1 MKVCKNCGQQT
12 DDDRVRCPAC
22 GHVFEA
28 DIDAVLSR
36 MKSDLNDCKA
46 GYLAQ
51 PAAPVPQPV
60 QPLPQ
65 PVQAQPVQPQTLPVQ
80 QAQSVQQA
88 QPADVQAAAPAA
100 PQPAGGKE
108 QYDMM
113 ATLAEMSGEIRALH
127 NEIGRM
133 QAMPYAQGPYFRSSG
148 GQYYGAPKQGKLVKV
163 RSTNRIVLSAINI
176 ILIAVSVALFFGT
189 WVNFTVAENAYSF
202 KGFDA
207 VRYLLGQDAASFGL
221 YLSERINIGGG
232 DAWYSVFSEPV
243 RYVIRFGIPVYFAF
257 VALGFPALFSLG
269 GKFVF
274 KGWHSA
280 FAWLSFLV
288 ALLLF
293 GLFWWVAGL
302 RSMSWAFLL
311 GGGVHFVRGVMLA
324 FYSKDTDLKLVDT
337 AKKEPQAPDVSF
349 H

>member
-46 GYLAQ
+46 VYMAPAAPRPEPAQ
-51 PAAPVPQPV
+51 PAAPQEA
-60 QPLPQ
+60 
-65 PVQAQPVQPQTLPVQ
+65 AQ
-80 QAQSVQQA
+80 
-88 QPADVQAAAPAA
+88 QPAAQQEAAQQPAMPQAAQ
-100 PQPAGGKE
+100 QPARQAAGSKE

-133 QAMPYAQGPYFRSSG
+133 QAMNAQGPYFRSGG
-148 GQYYGAPKQGKLVKV
+148 GQYYGTPRQGKLVKV

-232 DAWYSVFSEPV
+232 DAWYSVFSVPV

-257 VALGFPALFSLG
+257 VVLGFPALFSLG

-280 FAWLSFLV
+280 FAWLSFLC

-311 GGGVHFVRGVMLA
+311 SGGLNFVRGVMLA

-337 AKKEPQAPDVSF
+337 VKKEPQVPDVSLR
-349 H
+349 